1 VAGDIGLQQVHQV
14 EQGLAE
20 EAIGRLLLDFG
31 AVNDDAVFGLVYSDL
46 IVLKAEVSI
55 RHPTNKHH
63 IIDAVPICLRGYYKS
78 IATQSQ
84 KLTRLYNQ
92 KPDEVVQ
99 RYLSTATAIHQ
110 QAQCVKQEAMS
121 ELTMES

>member
-1 VAGDIGLQQVHQV
+1 MLNQLQRGD
-14 EQGLAE
+14 EPA
-20 EAIGRLLLDFG
+20 LLPCRRSGFLRRP
-31 AVNDDAVFGLVYSDL
+31 YSDL
-46 IVLKAEVSI
+46 IVLMAEVSI

-78 IATQSQ
+78 IATQSL